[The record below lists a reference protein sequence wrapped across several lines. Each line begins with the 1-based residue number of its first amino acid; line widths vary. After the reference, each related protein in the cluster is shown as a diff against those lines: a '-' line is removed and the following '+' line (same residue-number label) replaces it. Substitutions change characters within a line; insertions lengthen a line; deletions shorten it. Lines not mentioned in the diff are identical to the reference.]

1 MTDVTDEDSSWLRI
15 VDIAHKERITEI
27 TENSH
32 CAAKVVGSDETDIVA
47 VTNGIKLLLL
57 LVEKVCCN
65 YDLCKT
71 ELR

>member
-1 MTDVTDEDSSWLRI
+1 MTDIADEDSSWLRI
-15 VDIAHKERITEI
+15 VDIAHKERIAEI
-27 TENSH
+27 AENSH
-32 CAAKVVGSDETDIVA
+32 HEAKIVGSDETDIVT

-71 ELR
+71 EIR

>member
-15 VDIAHKERITEI
+15 VDIAHQERITEI
-27 TENSH
+27 AENSH
-32 CAAKVVGSDETDIVA
+32 CEAKIVGSDETDIVT
-47 VTNGIKLLLL
+47 VTNGVKLLLL
-57 LVEKVCCN
+57 LVEKVCRN